1 MLTTQPYIRTVTE
14 IRPEWLLE
22 LAADYYDLETIT
34 NDDAKRSLENA
45 LKKLKRAGKN
55 ADLDEATLKMSSMK
69 IS

>member
-1 MLTTQPYIRTVTE
+1 MTE